1 MVLSLLQGV
10 VGNPFGNA
18 VSGPAFGV
26 LNELLGLMRGADG
39 GIAKPSRYEVIF
51 LPPVGNQTNIFS
63 TVINAMRGDG
73 TARSVSLKCEQ
84 ISMPGRNIDTAP
96 DTNIYGPTREIA
108 QGFSFADIDAT
119 FQLSSDL
126 REKNFFDTWQRISFD
141 PLTWSMGYY
150 DDYVGTIQIY
160 QLDEKGDRRY
170 GVELIECFPK
180 NIAAQ
185 TYDYSAVNQQQK
197 VSVTFSYRY
206 WKNLT
211 DEARLPK
218 SLADSL
224 ETLARNVVV
233 RQLRSRTPAIINRLF
248 R

>member
-1 MVLSLLQGV
+1 MELSLLQGV

-26 LNELLGLMRGADG
+26 LNELLGLMRGTDG

-51 LPPVGNQTNIFS
+51 LPPVGNQTNVFS

-96 DTNIYGPTREIA
+96 DTNIYGPVREIA

-119 FQLSSDL
+119 FQMSSDHK
-126 REKNFFDTWQRISFD
+126 EKKFFD
-141 PLTWSMGYY
+141 PLTWAMGYY

-160 QLDEKGDRRY
+160 QLDEQNERRY

-180 NIAAQ
+180 TIAAQ
-185 TYDYSAVNQQQK
+185 TFDYSAVNQQQK

-211 DEARLPK
+211 DEARLPQ

-224 ETLARNVVV
+224 ATLARITVD
-233 RQLRSRTPAIINRLF
+233 RQIRSWIPAIINRLT

>member
-1 MVLSLLQGV
+1 MA
-10 VGNPFGNA
+10 FGNA
-18 VSGPAFGV
+18 VTGVAFGV
-26 LNELLGLMRGADG
+26 LNELLGLVRNGN
-39 GIAKPSRYEVIF
+39 GIAKSSRYETLF
-51 LPPVGNQTNIFS
+51 FPPSGGSQNEFAS
-63 TVINAMRGDG
+63 VINRMRGDG
-73 TARSVSLKCEQ
+73 TAREVSLKCEQ

-126 REKNFFDTWQRISFD
+126 KEKNFFDTWQRLSFNPD
-141 PLTWSMGYY
+141 TWSMGYY
-150 DDYVGTIQIY
+150 DDYVGTIQIF
-160 QLDEKGDRRY
+160 QLDEQNNRRY

-180 NIAAQ
+180 TIAAQ

-211 DEARLPK
+211 DEANLPR
-218 SLADSL
+218 SLSDRINTIVLNSV
-224 ETLARNVVV
+224 E
-233 RQLRSRTPAIINRLF
+233 RQIRSRIPQVINRLTPL

>member
-10 VGNPFGNA
+10 AGNPFGNA

-26 LNELLGLMRGADG
+26 LNELLGLMRGSDG

-51 LPPVGNQTNIFS
+51 LPPVGNDTNVFS

-73 TARSVSLKCEQ
+73 TAREVSLKCEQ

-180 NIAAQ
+180 TIAPMDLGYGPRDEIRKTLVTWTFRDWINIGVE
-185 TYDYSAVNQQQK
+185 TGDGK
-197 VSVTFSYRY
+197 G
-206 WKNLT
+206 LG
-211 DEARLPK
+211 ERLI
-218 SLADSL
+218 D
-224 ETLARNVVV
+224 NFQDQVV
-233 RQLRSRTPAIINRLF
+233 RSINNAIPAVVRRLE
-248 R
+248 

>member
-1 MVLSLLQGV
+1 MLSLLKGL

-26 LNELLGLMRGADG
+26 LNELLGLIRSGD
-39 GIAKPSRYEVIF
+39 GIAKTARYEVLF
-51 LPPVGNQTNIFS
+51 LPPVGNQTNSFS
-63 TVINAMRGDG
+63 TIINSMRGNG
-73 TARSVSLKCEQ
+73 TARQVSLKCEQ

-108 QGFSFADIDAT
+108 QGFSFGDIDAV

-160 QLDEKGDRRY
+160 QLDEKNERKY

-197 VSVTFSYRY
+197 VSVSFSYRY

-211 DEARLPK
+211 DEARLPQ

-224 ETLARNVVV
+224 TNLARNTVE
-233 RQLRSRTPAIINRLF
+233 RQLRSKVPAIINRLV

>member
-1 MVLSLLQGV
+1 MLSLLQGAI
-10 VGNPFGNA
+10 GNPFGNA

-26 LNELLGLMRGADG
+26 LNELLGLIRSGD
-39 GIAKPSRYEVIF
+39 GIAKTARYEVLF
-51 LPPVGNQTNIFS
+51 LPPVGNQTNSFS
-63 TVINAMRGDG
+63 TIINSMRGNG
-73 TARSVSLKCEQ
+73 TARQVSLKCEQ

-108 QGFSFADIDAT
+108 QGFSFGDIDAV

-160 QLDEKGDRRY
+160 QLDEKNERKY

-197 VSVTFSYRY
+197 VSVSFSYRY

-211 DEARLPK
+211 DEARLPQ

-224 ETLARNVVV
+224 TNLARNTVE
-233 RQLRSRTPAIINRLF
+233 RQLRSRVPAIINRLV

>member
-1 MVLSLLQGV
+1 MLSLLQGAI
-10 VGNPFGNA
+10 GNPFGNA

-26 LNELLGLMRGADG
+26 LNELLGLIRSGD
-39 GIAKPSRYEVIF
+39 GIAKTARYEVLF
-51 LPPVGNQTNIFS
+51 LPPVGNQTNSFS
-63 TVINAMRGDG
+63 TIINSMRGNG
-73 TARSVSLKCEQ
+73 TARQVSLKCEQ

-108 QGFSFADIDAT
+108 QGFSFGDIDAV

-160 QLDEKGDRRY
+160 QLDEKNERKY

-197 VSVTFSYRY
+197 VSVSFSYRY

-224 ETLARNVVV
+224 TNLARNTVE
-233 RQLRSRTPAIINRLF
+233 RQLRSKVPAIINRLV

>member
-1 MVLSLLQGV
+1 MLSLLQGAI
-10 VGNPFGNA
+10 GNPFGNA

-26 LNELLGLMRGADG
+26 LNELLGLIRSGD
-39 GIAKPSRYEVIF
+39 GIAKTARYEVLF
-51 LPPVGNQTNIFS
+51 LPPVGNQTNSFS
-63 TVINAMRGDG
+63 TIINSMRGNG
-73 TARSVSLKCEQ
+73 TARQVSLKCEQ

-96 DTNIYGPTREIA
+96 DTNISGPTREIA
-108 QGFSFADIDAT
+108 QGFSFGDIDAV

-160 QLDEKGDRRY
+160 QLDEKNERKY

-197 VSVTFSYRY
+197 VSVSFSYRY

-211 DEARLPK
+211 DEARLPQ

-224 ETLARNVVV
+224 TNLARNTVE
-233 RQLRSRTPAIINRLF
+233 RQLRSKVPAIINRLV

>member
-1 MVLSLLQGV
+1 MLSLLQGAI
-10 VGNPFGNA
+10 GNPFGNA

-26 LNELLGLMRGADG
+26 LNELLGLIRSGD
-39 GIAKPSRYEVIF
+39 GIAKTARYEVLF
-51 LPPVGNQTNIFS
+51 LPPVGNQTNSFS
-63 TVINAMRGDG
+63 TIINSMRGNG
-73 TARSVSLKCEQ
+73 TARQVSLKCEQ

-108 QGFSFADIDAT
+108 QGFSFGDIDAV

-160 QLDEKGDRRY
+160 QLDEKNERKY

-197 VSVTFSYRY
+197 VSVSFSYRY

-211 DEARLPK
+211 DEARLPQ

-224 ETLARNVVV
+224 TNLARNTVE
-233 RQLRSRTPAIINRLF
+233 RQLRSKVPAIINRLV

>member
-1 MVLSLLQGV
+1 MA
-10 VGNPFGNA
+10 FGNA
-18 VSGPAFGV
+18 VTGTAFGV
-26 LNELLGLMRGADG
+26 LNEVLGLVRGTD
-39 GIAKPSRYEVIF
+39 GIAKQTRYEVI
-51 LPPVGNQTNIFS
+51 LIPPTGARGTKTAPSNAFS
-63 TVINAMRGDG
+63 GQMADLTGDG
-73 TARSVSLKCEQ
+73 TARTTSLKCEQ

-96 DTNIYGPTREIA
+96 DTNIYGPVREIA

-119 FQLSSDL
+119 FQLSSDHK
-126 REKNFFDTWQRISFD
+126 EKKFFETWQRISFD
-141 PLTWSMGYY
+141 PLTWAMGYY

-160 QLDEKGDRRY
+160 QLDEQNERRY

-180 NIAAQ
+180 TIAAQ
-185 TYDYSAVNQQQK
+185 TFDYSAVNQQQK

-211 DEARLPK
+211 DEARLPQ

-224 ETLARNVVV
+224 ATLARNTVE
-233 RQLRSRTPAIINRLF
+233 RQIRSRIPAIINRLT

>member
-1 MVLSLLQGV
+1 MLSLLQGAI
-10 VGNPFGNA
+10 GNPFGNA

-26 LNELLGLMRGADG
+26 LNELLGLIRSGD
-39 GIAKPSRYEVIF
+39 GIAKTARYEVLF
-51 LPPVGNQTNIFS
+51 LPPVGNQTNSFS
-63 TVINAMRGDG
+63 TIINSMRGNG
-73 TARSVSLKCEQ
+73 TARQVSLKCER

-96 DTNIYGPTREIA
+96 DTNIDGPTREIA
-108 QGFSFADIDAT
+108 QGFSFGDIDAV

-160 QLDEKGDRRY
+160 QLDEKNERKY

-197 VSVTFSYRY
+197 VSVSFSYRY

-211 DEARLPK
+211 DEARLPQ

-224 ETLARNVVV
+224 TNLARNTVE
-233 RQLRSRTPAIINRLF
+233 RQLRSKVPAIINRLV

>member
-96 DTNIYGPTREIA
+96 DTNIYGPVREIA

-119 FQLSSDL
+119 FQLSSDHKEKKFFETC
-126 REKNFFDTWQRISFD
+126 REYH
-141 PLTWSMGYY
+141 LTHLHGRW
-150 DDYVGTIQIY
+150 
-160 QLDEKGDRRY
+160 
-170 GVELIECFPK
+170 
-180 NIAAQ
+180 
-185 TYDYSAVNQQQK
+185 
-197 VSVTFSYRY
+197 VTMMIILEQYRY
-206 WKNLT
+206 
-211 DEARLPK
+211 
-218 SLADSL
+218 
-224 ETLARNVVV
+224 
-233 RQLRSRTPAIINRLF
+233 IN
-248 R
+248 

>member
-1 MVLSLLQGV
+1 MLSLLQGAI
-10 VGNPFGNA
+10 GNPFGNA

-26 LNELLGLMRGADG
+26 LNELLGLIRSGD
-39 GIAKPSRYEVIF
+39 GIAKTARYEVLF
-51 LPPVGNQTNIFS
+51 LPPVGNQTNSFS
-63 TVINAMRGDG
+63 TIINSMRGNG
-73 TARSVSLKCEQ
+73 TARQVSLKCEQ

-108 QGFSFADIDAT
+108 QGFSFGDIDAV

-160 QLDEKGDRRY
+160 QLDEKNERKY

-197 VSVTFSYRY
+197 ISVSFSYRY

-211 DEARLPK
+211 DEARLPQ

-224 ETLARNVVV
+224 TNLARNTVE
-233 RQLRSRTPAIINRLF
+233 RQLRSKVPAIINRLV

>member
-1 MVLSLLQGV
+1 MLSLLQGAI
-10 VGNPFGNA
+10 GNPFGNA

-26 LNELLGLMRGADG
+26 LNELLGLIRSGD
-39 GIAKPSRYEVIF
+39 GIAKTARYEVLF
-51 LPPVGNQTNIFS
+51 LPPVGNQTNSFS
-63 TVINAMRGDG
+63 TIINSMRGNG
-73 TARSVSLKCEQ
+73 TARQVSLKCEQ

-108 QGFSFADIDAT
+108 QGFSFGDIDAV

-160 QLDEKGDRRY
+160 QLDEKNERKY

-197 VSVTFSYRY
+197 VSVSFSYR
-206 WKNLT
+206 
-211 DEARLPK
+211 
-218 SLADSL
+218 
-224 ETLARNVVV
+224 
-233 RQLRSRTPAIINRLF
+233 
-248 R
+248 

>member
-1 MVLSLLQGV
+1 MLSLLQGAI
-10 VGNPFGNA
+10 GNPFGNA

-26 LNELLGLMRGADG
+26 LNELLGLIRSGD
-39 GIAKPSRYEVIF
+39 GIAKSARYEVLF
-51 LPPVGNQTNIFS
+51 LPPVGNQTNSFS
-63 TVINAMRGDG
+63 TIINSMRGNG
-73 TARSVSLKCEQ
+73 TARQVSLKCEQ

-108 QGFSFADIDAT
+108 QGFSFGDIDAV

-160 QLDEKGDRRY
+160 QLDEKNERKY

-197 VSVTFSYRY
+197 VSVSFSYRY

-211 DEARLPK
+211 DEARLPQ

-224 ETLARNVVV
+224 TNLARNTVE
-233 RQLRSRTPAIINRLF
+233 RQLRSKVPAIINRLV

>member
-1 MVLSLLQGV
+1 MLSLLQGAI
-10 VGNPFGNA
+10 GNPFGNA

-26 LNELLGLMRGADG
+26 LNELLGLIRSGD
-39 GIAKPSRYEVIF
+39 GIAKTARYEVLF
-51 LPPVGNQTNIFS
+51 LPPVGNQTNSFS
-63 TVINAMRGDG
+63 TIINSMRGNG
-73 TARSVSLKCEQ
+73 TARQVSLKCEQ
-84 ISMPGRNIDTAP
+84 ISMPGRNMDTAP

-108 QGFSFADIDAT
+108 QGFSFADIDAV

-160 QLDEKGDRRY
+160 QLDEKNERKY

-197 VSVTFSYRY
+197 VSVSFSYRY

-211 DEARLPK
+211 DEARLPQ

-224 ETLARNVVV
+224 TNLARNTVE
-233 RQLRSRTPAIINRLF
+233 RQLRSKVPAIINRLV

>member
-1 MVLSLLQGV
+1 MLSLLQGAI
-10 VGNPFGNA
+10 GNPFGNA

-26 LNELLGLMRGADG
+26 LNELLGLIRSGD
-39 GIAKPSRYEVIF
+39 GIAKSARYEVLF
-51 LPPVGNQTNIFS
+51 LPPVGNQTNSFS
-63 TVINAMRGDG
+63 TIINSMRGNG
-73 TARSVSLKCEQ
+73 TARQVSLKCEQ
-84 ISMPGRNIDTAP
+84 ISMPGRNMDTAP

-160 QLDEKGDRRY
+160 QLDEKNERKY
-170 GVELIECFPK
+170 GVELIEGFPK

-197 VSVTFSYRY
+197 VSVSFSYRY

-224 ETLARNVVV
+224 TTLARNTVE
-233 RQLRSRTPAIINRLF
+233 RQLRSRVPAIINRLV

>member
-1 MVLSLLQGV
+1 MLSLLQGV

-26 LNELLGLMRGADG
+26 LNELLGLIRSGD
-39 GIAKPSRYEVIF
+39 GIAKTARYEVLF
-51 LPPVGNQTNIFS
+51 LPPVGNQTNSFS
-63 TVINAMRGDG
+63 TIINSMRGNG
-73 TARSVSLKCEQ
+73 TARQVSLKCEQ

-108 QGFSFADIDAT
+108 QGFSFGDIDAV

-160 QLDEKGDRRY
+160 QLDEKNERKY

-197 VSVTFSYRY
+197 VSVSFSYRY

-211 DEARLPK
+211 DEARLPQ

-224 ETLARNVVV
+224 TNLARNTVE
-233 RQLRSRTPAIINRLF
+233 RQLRSKVPAIINRLV